1 MSSSESCVASFSTCP
16 AGSLTLVG
24 NLDADVQARIREL
37 REEREQLAAEL
48 GKVKL
53 EREAFA
59 ADLRSLV

>member
-1 MSSSESCVASFSTCP
+1 VASFSTCP